1 MLSKPEI
8 QKHLEAILGHKLSPD
23 EVERIRFTQV
33 VASSTIA
40 DNGTITV
47 QDTIVVRPNVCHG
60 NRLLDVSGVAYTGDD
75 GKLSFRLNSFICHT
89 GEKFG
94 EAINVVATP
103 LAPTPCFV
111 TIRYALVNT
120 PQPGSDVEIQAFSW
134 DAAGTPAPLVA
145 FDWRCRVE
153 LLTMLL

>member
-1 MLSKPEI
+1 M
-8 QKHLEAILGHKLSPD
+8 
-23 EVERIRFTQV
+23 

-47 QDTIVVRPNVCHG
+47 QNTIVVRPNLCYG
-60 NRLLDVSGVAYTGDD
+60 NRLLDVSGVASTGTD
-75 GKLSFRLNSFICHT
+75 GKLGFRLTSFMCHA
-89 GEKFG
+89 GDRFG

-103 LAPTPCFV
+103 LATTPCFV
-111 TIRYALVNT
+111 TVRHALVNT
-120 PQPGSDVEIQAFSW
+120 PQPGSDVEIQASSW
-134 DAAGTPAPLVA
+134 DATGAPAPLVS